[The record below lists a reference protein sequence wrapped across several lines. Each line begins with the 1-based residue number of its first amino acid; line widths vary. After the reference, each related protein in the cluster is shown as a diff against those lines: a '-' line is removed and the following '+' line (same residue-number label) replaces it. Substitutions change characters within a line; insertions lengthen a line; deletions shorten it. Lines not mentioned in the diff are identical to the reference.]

1 MVGYKD
7 LSVGSPRKQQY
18 PSFTLLAK
26 PAGAICNLACAYC
39 FYLEKEHL
47 YPNNNM
53 RMSDEVLKA
62 YIRQLLASQGAHEI
76 SISWQGGEPTL
87 MGLDFYK
94 RSIELANQYRKPGQ
108 RISYSLQT
116 NGTKL
121 NEAWCRFFKQH
132 NFLIGLSMDGPR
144 EIHNTYRVSKGGE
157 GSFDQVLRGW
167 ELLQK
172 HRIDTNILCTVHAA
186 NEHHPLDVYRFFRD
200 ELNARFI
207 QFIPIVE
214 RLNTGGANSL
224 ERVAQ
229 EYPAVKDYADVDHA
243 MAVSQRSVKP
253 ELFGSFL
260 IAIFDEWLQHDVG
273 RVFIQTFEAALASWC
288 HLPASICIF
297 QEVCGSSLI
306 LEHNGDLYSC
316 DHFVEPS
323 YLLGNILENTMSE
336 LVNSPSQQKFGL
348 DKLLGLPKY
357 CRKCDV
363 LFACHGEC
371 PRNRFRNT
379 PDGGEQGLNY
389 LCAGYRM
396 FFRHINRPMRLMRD
410 LLRHGRAAE
419 EIMQMYGTN
428 KIT

>member
-1 MVGYKD
+1 V
-7 LSVGSPRKQQY
+7 
-18 PSFTLLAK
+18 
-26 PAGAICNLACAYC
+26 GAICNLACAYC

-47 YPNNNM
+47 YPNSSM
-53 RMSDEVLKA
+53 RMSDEVLEA
-62 YIRQLLASQGAHEI
+62 YIRQLLASQGASEI

-94 RSIELANQYRKPGQ
+94 RSIELAKRYRKPDQ

-121 NEAWCRFFKQH
+121 DEAWCRFFKQH
-132 NFLIGLSMDGPR
+132 NFLIGISIDGPR
-144 EIHNTYRVSKGGE
+144 EIHNTYRLSRGGG

-172 HRIDTNILCTVHAA
+172 YHVDTNILCTVHAA
-186 NEHHPLDVYRFFRD
+186 NGHRPLDVYRFFRD

-214 RLNTGGANSL
+214 CLNAGAVNKSGGFALEYPGDNGGADL
-224 ERVAQ
+224 
-229 EYPAVKDYADVDHA
+229 DHA
-243 MAVSQRSVKP
+243 IAVSQRSVKP
-253 ELFGSFL
+253 ELFGNFL
-260 IAIFDEWLQHDVG
+260 IDIFEEWLHHDVG
-273 RVFIQTFEAALASWC
+273 TVFIQTFEAALASWC

-316 DHFVEPS
+316 DHYVEPT
-323 YLLGNILENTMSE
+323 YRLGNILENPMPE
-336 LVNSPSQQKFGL
+336 LVNSPRQHKFGL
-348 DKLLGLPKY
+348 DKLLGLPEY

-371 PRNRFRNT
+371 PRNRFV
-379 PDGGEQGLNY
+379 PAPGENAFINY
-389 LCAGYRM
+389 LCPGYQS
-396 FFRHINRPMRLMRD
+396 FFQHIDKPMRRMAD
-410 LLRHGRAAE
+410 LLRRGLPAAE
-419 EIMQMYGTN
+419 IMRIIQASRIGQSRPPTGN
-428 KIT
+428 AKQGSQATDQH